1 MRLNFSYKNALLYEI
16 FERIIIS
23 EIFNNA
29 SKKFGKLC
37 HTDFLQKIQKRY
49 KKDLQC
55 SLKSAIIS
63 LPAKGVWRYT

>member
-16 FERIIIS
+16 FEHKIIP

-37 HTDFLQKIQKRY
+37 HTDFLQKC
-49 KKDLQC
+49 KKDTKKTC
-55 SLKSAIIS
+55 NAH
-63 LPAKGVWRYT
+63 

>member
-16 FERIIIS
+16 FERIILP

-37 HTDFLQKIQKRY
+37 HTDFYKKCKKDT